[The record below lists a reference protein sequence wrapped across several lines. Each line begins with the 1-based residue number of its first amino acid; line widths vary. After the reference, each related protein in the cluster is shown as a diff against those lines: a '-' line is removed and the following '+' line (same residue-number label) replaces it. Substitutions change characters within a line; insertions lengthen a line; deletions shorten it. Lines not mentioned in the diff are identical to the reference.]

1 MPAQLGLF
9 GPSLFEAP
17 SSPSPPGFAER
28 EEAIARVREHAPDEW
43 KAAASLAIRFVAARQ
58 DEFTTDR
65 VWAVLAERGVTAP
78 AERRAMGAAMRD
90 AAHLGWIAPT
100 DRAKEFA
107 TPAIFTDLR
116 ALLDD
121 GQDAPRIVVEVPR
134 ADGSGTVLVPLDGLG
149 KTSTLEEIRARIAE
163 HGGDPG
169 AARERPRDPRDRPRR
184 ALPTGAGIALALA
197 ATCAPPAFTVLD
209 PAPPPWGRG
218 RRGR

>member
-100 DRAKEFA
+100 NRTEESSRSVCHRR
-107 TPAIFTDLR
+107 PE
-116 ALLDD
+116 
-121 GQDAPRIVVEVPR
+121 RIWRSLIRGLQEV
-134 ADGSGTVLVPLDGLG
+134 
-149 KTSTLEEIRARIAE
+149 
-163 HGGDPG
+163 GG
-169 AARERPRDPRDRPRR
+169 R
-184 ALPTGAGIALALA
+184 
-197 ATCAPPAFTVLD
+197 
-209 PAPPPWGRG
+209 
-218 RRGR
+218 